1 MILIRSK
8 VIHIWFWMKV
18 TVLLINPFLKH
29 PMWLHFILYIYS
41 ILLTLW
47 LLPNG
52 IVLYVCF
59 RQTILTFFWCNA
71 CIFSLTY
78 ITNIMTNSSKICL
91 TQPPAP
97 FCPYNYTNCICF
109 CNSINCE
116 DFKIFLWVYLPWSR
130 TPKKLL
136 IAKDLKLKFE
146 CSYTV
151 GLHVAK
157 WFFFFNMCLTMLIHT
172 LFCEITIHFGNFYHF
187 VNFCTLT

>member
-71 CIFSLTY
+71 CIFSLTN

>member
-1 MILIRSK
+1 MIA
-8 VIHIWFWMKV
+8 FY
-18 TVLLINPFLKH
+18 
-29 PMWLHFILYIYS
+29 FIYIYS

-157 WFFFFNMCLTMLIHT
+157 WVFFFNMCLTMLIHT

>member
-78 ITNIMTNSSKICL
+78 ITNIMTNSSKIWL
-91 TQPPAP
+91 SLQLHFVRIITLIV
-97 FCPYNYTNCICF
+97 FVF

-157 WFFFFNMCLTMLIHT
+157 WVFFFNMCLTMLIHT